1 MFPSPL
7 VTTAWLADHLSEPA
21 LAVVD
26 ASWYLPAMQRDPRA
40 EFLEGHIPGAVFW
53 DIDALSEQGTTLP
66 HMLPDRDLF
75 VRQVGTLGIGNQDR
89 VVVYDGSGINLSA
102 PRVWWELRFAG
113 HETVAVLD
121 GGLGKWRAEGRP
133 LESGP
138 VTRAPSAFEPHWRPE
153 LVRSLSE
160 VQEAIRAKSAQLLD
174 ARSAG
179 RFAGTEPEPRPG
191 IRSGHIPGA
200 HNLPYADLV
209 GADGTMRGPAELAQ
223 RFADAGIDVNRP
235 VVTSCGSGLTA
246 CALAL
251 GLHLLGNRSAAV
263 YDGSWTEWGAPD
275 GPPVER
281 G

>member
-1 MFPSPL
+1 LFPSPL

-133 LESGP
+133 LASGP